1 MSCNVLIKPNVRQAI
16 QSSISPSHTR
26 RHHSNTSSPLVN
38 SHIPLPPSSRLSL
51 HRHSYH
57 SASASAS
64 SVHRDH
70 FSTPALPKNFI
81 SNLRKAYLETYIS
94 PTLMTYLNDLF
105 SATRHRAGLDGT
117 FLTARCMSD
126 AEKLVRAHRVVSTD
140 LNGME
145 LLRDGDDENW
155 ILEDQ
160 DDEEH
165 DNDEDEDDDDND
177 DDDENSDEQ
186 WQTVEADEF
195 SSFGI
200 TFPKSLNSKKQPQ
213 TTVSSN
219 SKSKTKTNKKIN
231 NNNNNLK
238 NGIPKLEVTEINI
251 ARMFPRCVSHRLRV
265 RDGPREEVVAA
276 SLLFGATF
284 DWDDEVDDAGTNTG
298 REVYM
303 GTYEE
308 RPTVK
313 DVLVSIL
320 SEV

>member
-1 MSCNVLIKPNVRQAI
+1 
-16 QSSISPSHTR
+16 
-26 RHHSNTSSPLVN
+26 
-38 SHIPLPPSSRLSL
+38 
-51 HRHSYH
+51 
-57 SASASAS
+57 
-64 SVHRDH
+64 
-70 FSTPALPKNFI
+70 
-81 SNLRKAYLETYIS
+81 
-94 PTLMTYLNDLF
+94 MTYLNDLF
-105 SATRHRAGLDGT
+105 SATRHRAELDGT

-165 DNDEDEDDDDND
+165 DNDEDEDDDDD

-219 SKSKTKTNKKIN
+219 SKSKTKTNKKIITT

-251 ARMFPRCVSHRLRV
+251 ARIFPRCVSHRLRV

-303 GTYEE
+303 STYEE